1 MHNNLLIRPTRS
13 IWFYLA
19 AVMAGLILLL
29 NSSAHANHKV
39 SQNYTGQVIEG
50 YDPVAYFTMG
60 KAVPGS
66 EVYCYRWLGAEWHFT
81 NSEHRKMFLANP
93 GKYIPQY
100 GGYSSVSALFGEHY
114 RADPKAW
121 KIIDDKLYLFYKK
134 QNSNV
139 WKTGWTRAQA
149 ADRQWEKTKAGLLQ

>member
-1 MHNNLLIRPTRS
+1 MHNNHWFQPKQNMR
-13 IWFYLA
+13 FYLA
-19 AVMAGLILLL
+19 VVVSSLMLIFSL
-29 NSSAHANHKV
+29 NVHATHDISK
-39 SQNYTGQVIEG
+39 NYKGQVIEG

-60 KAVPGS
+60 KAVSGS
-66 EVYCYRWLGAEWHFT
+66 EAYCYRWLGAEWHFV

-121 KIIDDKLYLFYKK
+121 KIVDDKLYLFYKK
-134 QNSNV
+134 QKSNV
-139 WKTGWTRAQA
+139 WNTGWTRAQT
-149 ADRQWEKTKAGLLQ
+149 ADRQWGKTKAGLFR